1 LITWTIGGGGLLGTA
16 IHRQDFQHFEST
28 PIPWDDTEAAVEAI
42 ALNAKRFREEATGA
56 EWAVIWAAGNAANA
70 SSQIEA
76 AKELRTLKAA
86 VTAVKAYKPEGH
98 GAFFLS
104 SSAGGVYAGSQ
115 GAPFTER
122 SDVDPLSP
130 YGELKLA
137 QEQAAAEELAGV
149 CSVIIGRISNL
160 YGPGQN
166 LEKLQGLISR
176 LALSAI
182 TKQQVNM
189 FVSLDTIRDYIYA
202 DDAAA
207 VIRYSLERAIHSGA
221 DSADIQIIA
230 SGHPVSLGYL
240 IHLMQDIS
248 RTKIPIAYGSHASSS
263 SQSRDLRLTP
273 SNEAQIHHFIQTPL
287 AVGAKKVYLDILERF
302 QQAK

>member
-16 IHRQDFQHFEST
+16 LRRQNFQHFEST

-42 ALNAKRFREEATGA
+42 ELNAKRFREVVNGED
-56 EWAVIWAAGNAANA
+56 WAVIWAAGNAANA
-70 SSQIEA
+70 STQTEA
-76 AKELRTLKAA
+76 AKELRTLKATVSA
-86 VTAVKAYKPEGH
+86 LKENKPQGR
-98 GAFFLS
+98 GALFLS

-115 GAPFTER
+115 GAPFTEL
-122 SDVDPLSP
+122 SDVHPLSP
-130 YGELKLA
+130 YGDLKLA
-137 QEQAAAEELAGV
+137 QEQAAAQELAGI
-149 CSVIIGRISNL
+149 CPVIIGRISNL
-160 YGPGQN
+160 YGTGQN

-207 VIRYSLERAIHSGA
+207 VIRYSLERAVQNGTN
-221 DSADIQIIA
+221 SADIQIIA

-248 RTKIPIAYGSHASSS
+248 RTKIPVAYGSHASSS
-263 SQSRDLRLTP
+263 SQSRDLRLRP
-273 SNEAQIHHFIQTPL
+273 SNETQTHHFIQTPL

>member
-1 LITWTIGGGGLLGTA
+1 MITWTIGGGGLLGTA
-16 IHRQDFQHFEST
+16 LHRQDFQHFESST
-28 PIPWDDTEAAVEAI
+28 IPWDATEAAVETI
-42 ALNAKRFREEATGA
+42 ELNAKRFCEEAVDND
-56 EWAVIWAAGNAANA
+56 WAVIWAAGNAANA
-70 SSQIEA
+70 SSEIEA
-76 AKELRTLKAA
+76 AKELRTLKAV
-86 VTAVKAYKPEGH
+86 VTALKENKPQGR

-115 GAPFTER
+115 GAPFTALSE
-122 SDVDPLSP
+122 VHPLSP
-130 YGELKLA
+130 YGDLKLA
-137 QEQAAAEELAGV
+137 QEHAAAQALADV
-149 CSVIIGRISNL
+149 CPVVIGRISNL
-160 YGPGQN
+160 YGTGQN
-166 LEKLQGLISR
+166 LGKLQGLISR

-207 VIRYSLERAIHSGA
+207 VIRHSIEA
-221 DSADIQIIA
+221 ALNSSVPSVDTQIIA

-248 RTKIPIAYGSHASSS
+248 RTKIPVAYGSHASSS